1 MKPLHLDL
9 PNHVTLSVQSLLQE
23 LTPLAL
29 VAFLLLL
36 KVSCCLLRCL
46 LFAFY
51 AAFCLSGMI
60 VSLCQIEVSLW
71 SAVLA
76 SAAVLYAC
84 CFVAS
89 HLCIL
94 CAVQTACHA
103 ECMSQNIRTII
114 CHR

>member
-51 AAFCLSGMI
+51 ATFCLS
-60 VSLCQIEVSLW
+60 LCVKLRCPYGVQYWPLQ
-71 SAVLA
+71 LFYMH
-76 SAAVLYAC
+76 AALLQATFAF
-84 CFVAS
+84 FVPFRQHVTLNA
-89 HLCIL
+89 
-94 CAVQTACHA
+94 
-103 ECMSQNIRTII
+103 
-114 CHR
+114 